1 MLCFSGGLNLS
12 VPPWR
17 ECPRVAH
24 GVGQLRV
31 PVVPA
36 LLQQGHPEQGAQ
48 PHVQA
53 AAGDPQGGAP
63 SPSLGSLFQGSGTRP
78 AQQCFLRGR
87 GHLLGSRLG
96 PGPLGLALGT
106 PEQSLAPASRHL
118 PAVLVAMAGSP
129 RSLLCSRPSSPSS
142 RSLSS
147 RQRCS
152 RPFGTSGALRWAL
165 PRVPS
170 SGWCWGAQRWAQH
183 CRGGLS
189 SAEQRG
195 RITALGLLA
204 ALCLTQ
210 PRCRQPSW

>member
-1 MLCFSGGLNLS
+1 MAG
-12 VPPWR
+12 
-17 ECPRVAH
+17 

-63 SPSLGSLFQGSGTRP
+63 SPSLGSLCQGSGTRP

-152 RPFGTSGALRWAL
+152 RPTL

-170 SGWCWGAQRWAQH
+170 SGWCWGAQRWAQRS
-183 CRGGLS
+183 RGGLS

-195 RITALGLLA
+195 RITSLGLLA
-204 ALCLTQ
+204 LLC
-210 PRCRQPSW
+210 PRQPKRPRGL